1 MAVIAIIGLG
11 LIGGS
16 MGLALREAGWEG
28 LELVGYARRPEA
40 ASQALRLGLVDRA
53 ESNLAAAVEKAD
65 LAIIAT
71 PPAAVREILAQIAPH
86 LPGRCVVSD
95 TASTK
100 AQILEWAAQHLPPT
114 VSFVGGHPM
123 AGRELWGMGAAQAS
137 LFHDCTYCLV
147 PAPNATAE
155 AVQLVMKVV
164 EKIGARPCLIGAE
177 EHDRLVA
184 GISHLPLLLSAALVA
199 TTTESGSWPQM
210 AKLAATGY
218 RDLTRLAS
226 GNPEMSRDICLTNQ
240 AAITEWV
247 DRFIGELSEFRR
259 LAAEGGGELEGAF
272 ARARQA
278 REDWLRGARAGGVDH
293 G

>member
-1 MAVIAIIGLG
+1 
-11 LIGGS
+11 
-16 MGLALREAGWEG
+16 MGLALREAAWEG

-40 ASQALRLGLVDRA
+40 ASQALRLRVVDRA
-53 ESNLAAAVEKAD
+53 ERNLAAAVEKAD

-71 PPAAVREILAQIAPH
+71 PPAAVPEILDQIAAH
-86 LPGRCVVSD
+86 LPSRCVVSD

-123 AGRELWGMGAAQAS
+123 AGRELWGMGAAQAG

-147 PAPNATAE
+147 PAPNATPE
-155 AVQLVMKVV
+155 AIQLVTKMV
-164 EKIGARPCLIGAE
+164 EAIGARPCLLSAE
-177 EHDRLVA
+177 EHDHLVA
-184 GISHLPLLLSAALVA
+184 GVSHLPLLLSAALVA
-199 TTTESGSWPQM
+199 TTTESSSWPQL
-210 AKLAATGY
+210 AELAATGY

-226 GNPEMSRDICLTNQ
+226 GNPQMSRDICLTNQ
-240 AAITEWV
+240 AAITVWV
-247 DRFIGELSEFRR
+247 DRFIRELHQFRR
-259 LAAEGGGELEGAF
+259 LAAEGGGELERAF

-278 REDWLRGARAGGVDH
+278 REDWLRGARTGGVDH